1 MDLQIEKAHLF
12 ALKRLLNVSP
22 KTPNDVVYG
31 EAEEHHYIWLLRL
44 AQYVF
49 GLDL

>member
-1 MDLQIEKAHLF
+1 MDLQIEKTHLF

-22 KTPNDVVYG
+22 KTPNDTG
-31 EAEEHHYIWLLRL
+31 KLEEHHYIWMLKL

>member
-22 KTPNDVVYG
+22 KTPNDMVYG
-31 EAEEHHYIWLLRL
+31 KLEEHHYIWMLKL